1 MASRAHEK
9 PLAVTC
15 GEPAG
20 IGPEITGAAWARAR
34 DEALPPFF
42 LITDPAI
49 MRARA
54 PDVPVTEISSP
65 ADCVSV
71 FGTALPILPLAAG
84 GKIET
89 GVPTTATAQMVI
101 TSIETA
107 VGFAQS
113 GAAAGIVTNP
123 IQKAILSDAGFQ
135 HPGHTEFLAH
145 LAAPSGNPPRPVMM
159 LANETL
165 RAVPVTI
172 HIPLSEVPKAVTKL
186 LIMDTCRIVHNDL
199 QKRFLIAQPRL
210 AVSGLNPHA
219 GEDGHLGT
227 EDRDVIAPAIEQLA
241 TEGLSI
247 TGPYP
252 ADAMFR
258 DTAREGFDVAICMY
272 HDQALLPVK
281 TLGFH
286 SSVNV
291 TLGLPFVRT
300 SPDHGTALDLAG
312 TDGARPDSL
321 MAAIRMA
328 AMMGHQTDNA

>member
-1 MASRAHEK
+1 MSQSASAQ
-9 PLAVTC
+9 PLALTC

-20 IGPEITGAAWARAR
+20 IGPEITAAAWQQAKR
-34 DEALPPFF
+34 EALPPFF
-42 LITDPAI
+42 LIADPAI
-49 MRARA
+49 LRQRA
-54 PDVPVTEISSP
+54 PDLPLREITGPGECFATFSE
-65 ADCVSV
+65 
-71 FGTALPILPLAAG
+71 ALPVLPIAAEGPVEPGKPSLATAPMVLDSIERAVGLALSGEAAG
-84 GKIET
+84 
-89 GVPTTATAQMVI
+89 V
-101 TSIETA
+101 
-107 VGFAQS
+107 
-113 GAAAGIVTNP
+113 VTNP
-123 IQKAILSDAGFQ
+123 IQKAILSEAGFQ

-145 LAAPSGNPPRPVMM
+145 LAAPEGPAPRPVMM

-172 HIPLSEVPKAVTKL
+172 HIPLAQVPTAISAE
-186 LIMDTCRIVHNDL
+186 LIMETCRIVHDDL
-199 QKRFLIAQPRL
+199 KARFRIARPRL

-227 EDRDVIAPAIEQLA
+227 EDRDIIAPAVERLA
-241 TEGLSI
+241 AEGLDVS
-247 TGPYP
+247 GPYP

-258 DTAREGFDVAICMY
+258 DTARDGFDVAICMY

-286 SSVNV
+286 TSVNV

-328 AMMGHQTDNA
+328 AEMSLQATDA

>member
-1 MASRAHEK
+1 MSGVMHEK
-9 PLAVTC
+9 PLALTC

-20 IGPEITGAAWARAR
+20 IGPEITAAAWARAQS
-34 DEALPPFF
+34 EALPPFF

-49 MRARA
+49 MRSRT
-54 PDVPVTEISSP
+54 PDVPVCEITSP
-65 ADCVSV
+65 GECLENFGSALPVLPIEAGGAVEAGLPSLKTATMV
-71 FGTALPILPLAAG
+71 IESIEKAVRFTLEGTAG
-84 GKIET
+84 G
-89 GVPTTATAQMVI
+89 V
-101 TSIETA
+101 
-107 VGFAQS
+107 
-113 GAAAGIVTNP
+113 VTNP
-123 IQKAILSDAGFQ
+123 IQKAILTDFGFK

-145 LAAPSGNPPRPVMM
+145 LAAQGGTPPRPVMM

-172 HIPLSEVPKAVTKL
+172 HIPLAQVPNAVTTE
-186 LIMDTCRIVHNDL
+186 LIMDTCRIVHHDL
-199 QKRFLIAQPRL
+199 QRRFHIAKPRL

-227 EDRDVIAPAIEQLA
+227 EDRDVIVPAVNQLA
-241 TEGLSI
+241 AEGMDVA
-247 TGPYP
+247 GPYP

-258 DTAREGFDVAICMY
+258 DTARDGFDVAICMY

-286 SSVNV
+286 TSVNV
-291 TLGLPFVRT
+291 TLGLPLVRT

-328 AMMGHQTDNA
+328 SQMSAQTADG